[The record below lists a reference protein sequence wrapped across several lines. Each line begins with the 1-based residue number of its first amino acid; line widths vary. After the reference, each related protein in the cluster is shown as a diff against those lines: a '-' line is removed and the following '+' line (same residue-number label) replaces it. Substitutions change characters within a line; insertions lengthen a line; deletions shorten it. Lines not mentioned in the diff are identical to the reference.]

1 MGTFIQP
8 KPRHFSHRFQFI
20 DERKEQLRLLREEMS
35 KDGVRKTE
43 DKVSD
48 RQERL
53 HMLFAEAARQ
63 RRAKATQHDDGS
75 MAMGCDHGNSCRSS
89 PALAGRVGIG

>member
-1 MGTFIQP
+1 MRGLFHQP
-8 KPRHFSHRFQFI
+8 RPRHFSHRFQFI

-35 KDGVRKTE
+35 KDGVQKTE

-63 RRAKATQHDDGS
+63 RRAKR
-75 MAMGCDHGNSCRSS
+75 RSTTTAAWLWVRS
-89 PALAGRVGIG
+89 RQ

>member
-1 MGTFIQP
+1 MRGLFHQP

-53 HMLFAEAARQ
+53 HMLFAELQDSAGPSDVAR
-63 RRAKATQHDDGS
+63 RRQHGY
-75 MAMGCDHGNSCRSS
+75 GVRS
-89 PALAGRVGIG
+89 RQ

>member
-1 MGTFIQP
+1 MRGLFHQP
-8 KPRHFSHRFQFI
+8 RPRHFSHRFQFI

-48 RQERL
+48 RAKRRCTTT
-53 HMLFAEAARQ
+53 AAWLWG
-63 RRAKATQHDDGS
+63 AITAIAAAAVLLLLG
-75 MAMGCDHGNSCRSS
+75 AWG
-89 PALAGRVGIG
+89 

>member
-1 MGTFIQP
+1 MRGLFHQP
-8 KPRHFSHRFQFI
+8 RPRHFSHRFQFI

-48 RQERL
+48 RQENALCRGCK
-53 HMLFAEAARQ
+53 AAPGQ
-63 RRAKATQHDDGS
+63 ATQHDDGS
-75 MAMGCDHGNSCRSS
+75 MAMGVRS
-89 PALAGRVGIG
+89 RQ

>member
-1 MGTFIQP
+1 MRGLFNQP
-8 KPRHFSHRFQFI
+8 RPRHFSHRFQFI

-63 RRAKATQHDDGS
+63 RRAKR
-75 MAMGCDHGNSCRSS
+75 RSTTT
-89 PALAGRVGIG
+89 AAWLWGAITAIAAAAVLLLLGAWG

>member
-1 MGTFIQP
+1 MRGLFHQP
-8 KPRHFSHRFQFI
+8 RPRHFSHRFQFI

-53 HMLFAEAARQ
+53 HMLFAEAAR
-63 RRAKATQHDDGS
+63 RRSTTTAAWLWGAITAIAAAAVLLLLG
-75 MAMGCDHGNSCRSS
+75 AWG
-89 PALAGRVGIG
+89 